1 MSTLTAALHPLTLAA
16 HVVAKVI
23 HPAPPR
29 HHPDWEIA
37 QYGTKTFRDG
47 ELVAETPEVTYGE
60 LRGRA

>member
-16 HVVAKVI
+16 HVAARVI
-23 HPAPPR
+23 RPAPQR

-37 QYGTKTFRDG
+37 RYATKTFSDG
-47 ELVAETPEVTYGE
+47 VLVAETPEITYGE